1 MDASA
6 AQDSPARSIFITKF
20 NISNKRRE
28 IKGILSHPRVCD
40 VCVCVCWFTRSI
52 PILFPRGY
60 RDMYATAYFL
70 AAALWV
76 PGIIEKSSLSLVHRF
91 LLRDENKGEREA
103 IKTGLLAVYT
113 YRLH

>member
-1 MDASA
+1 MH
-6 AQDSPARSIFITKF
+6 QQPKIRPLARFSLRNLILA
-20 NISNKRRE
+20 
-28 IKGILSHPRVCD
+28 IKGAKLKAFFRTPA
-40 VCVCVCWFTRSI
+40 CVMCVCWYTRSI